1 MQHPDEGTIHAWLDG
16 ALPPEEAAALEEH
29 ASSCAQC
36 SAAIAEARGFI
47 AASSRIVSALDVVPA
62 GVIPQPK
69 PVARPWHARTQ
80 LRAAAAV
87 LFVAGASMLLLR
99 DQGTSSVEDLSQQV
113 MSETAQ
119 ATAPTAGTPND
130 GGREMQ
136 SGNQVKS
143 AAPSSDPGVGQK
155 KAEEKRAESDFTGK
169 GLPAAQAAAKA
180 AVPAATA
187 DAAAAPPPP
196 PALQSP
202 APAVGNVAADRTS
215 AAAGIS
221 RDSSQRRRELA
232 RAPLL
237 DNVVVTG
244 VAAEAVSAADDFAVV
259 DADTTDGRITV
270 RYRTTSGAEV
280 MLTEERTDVNTAAAR
295 ARLRAATSAAPPPPA
310 AARPDS
316 VPVRT
321 IEWVDEAKKRKYRL
335 SGRTSQDVL
344 ERLKAKIQEARR

>member
-16 ALPPEEAAALEEH
+16 ALPPEEETALEEH

-36 SAAIAEARGFI
+36 SAAIAEARGLI

-62 GVIPQPK
+62 GVIPQPR
-69 PVARPWHARTQ
+69 PVARPWYASTQ

-99 DQGTSSVEDLSQQV
+99 DQGTSPVEDLSQQV
-113 MSETAQ
+113 MSEA
-119 ATAPTAGTPND
+119 ALDTAPVGGMPPDAGK
-130 GGREMQ
+130 EMR
-136 SGNQVKS
+136 SGTEMRS
-143 AAPSSDPGVGQK
+143 TAPSPETGSSQQ
-155 KAEEKRAESDFTGK
+155 KAEEKQAEFDFTGK
-169 GLPAAQAAAKA
+169 GLAAAQTAAKA
-180 AVPAATA
+180 AATA

-202 APAVGNVAADRTS
+202 APTVGNVAADRTS

-232 RAPLL
+232 RTPLL
-237 DNVVVTG
+237 GNVVVTG
-244 VAAEAVSAADDFAVV
+244 VAAEGVSAADDFAVV

-270 RYRTTSGAEV
+270 RYRTASGAEV
-280 MLTEERTDVNTAAAR
+280 MLTEERADANTGAAR
-295 ARLRAATSAAPPPPA
+295 AQLRAATSAVPPPLA
-310 AARPDS
+310 VARPDS